1 MISGASPLLE
11 VQQLSVFYSGLQ
23 GLWDISLVVN
33 QGEIVTLLG
42 ANGAGKTTLVQSIFG
57 LTRERKGQ
65 VFFNSADITG
75 LPAYEVVKR
84 GLSLVPEKR
93 ELFPKMMVEEN
104 LELGGYS
111 KTDDTVNVEGIL
123 ALFPILQE
131 RKGQLAGTLSGG
143 EQQMLAIAR
152 ALMAK
157 PSMIVLDE
165 PSLGLSPLL
174 VSSVL
179 DAIAK
184 LNREGLSILLV
195 EQNVQHA
202 LEISHRGYI
211 LENGRVVREGPSSEL
226 LHDDQVQASYLGI

>member
-1 MISGASPLLE
+1 MIRGTSPLLE

-23 GLWDISLVVN
+23 VLWDISLVVN

>member
-1 MISGASPLLE
+1 MTRAASPLLE
-11 VQQLSVFYSGLQ
+11 IQQLSVFYSGLQ
-23 GLWDISLVVN
+23 VLWDVSLFIN

-42 ANGAGKTTLVQSIFG
+42 ANGAGKTTLVQSVFG

-65 VFFNSADITG
+65 VFFNGADITG

-93 ELFPKMMVEEN
+93 ELFPKMTVEEN

-123 ALFPILQE
+123 GLFPILQE

-174 VSSVL
+174 VTSVL

-202 LEISHRGYI
+202 LEMSHRGYI
-211 LENGRVVREGPSSEL
+211 IENGRIVREGPSSEL
-226 LHDDQVQASYLGI
+226 LHDDQIQASYLGI

>member
-1 MISGASPLLE
+1 MTRAASPLLE
-11 VQQLSVFYSGLQ
+11 IQQLSVFYSGLQ
-23 GLWDISLVVN
+23 VLWDISLFIN

-42 ANGAGKTTLVQSIFG
+42 ANVAGKTTLVQSVFG

-65 VFFNSADITG
+65 VFFNGTDITG

-93 ELFPKMMVEEN
+93 ELFPKMTVEEN

-123 ALFPILQE
+123 GLFPILQE

-157 PSMIVLDE
+157 PSMVVLDE

-174 VSSVL
+174 VTSVL

-202 LEISHRGYI
+202 LEMSHRGYI
-211 LENGRVVREGPSSEL
+211 IENGRIVKEGPSSEL
-226 LHDDQVQASYLGI
+226 LHDDQIQASYLGI

>member
-1 MISGASPLLE
+1 MLRTTPPLLE
-11 VQQLSVFYSGLQ
+11 VSQLRVFYANLQ
-23 GLWDISLVVN
+23 VLWDVSFTVHE
-33 QGEIVTLLG
+33 GEIVTLLG

-57 LTRERKGQ
+57 LLKERQGKVIFRGE
-65 VFFNSADITG
+65 DISR

-93 ELFPKMMVEEN
+93 GLFPKMTVREN
-104 LELGGYS
+104 LELGSYS
-111 KTDDTVNVEGIL
+111 RPDSEPDFERVL
-123 ALFPILQE
+123 SLFPILEE

-152 ALMAK
+152 ALMAG

-174 VSSVL
+174 VTTVL
-179 DAIAK
+179 DRIK
-184 LNREGLSILLV
+184 NLNEKGLSILLV

-202 LEISHRGYI
+202 LEISDRGYI
-211 LENGRVVREGPSSEL
+211 LENGRIIREAPAAEL
-226 LHDDQVQASYLGI
+226 LGDDGVRAAYLGI

>member
-1 MISGASPLLE
+1 MTRAASPLLE
-11 VQQLSVFYSGLQ
+11 IQQLSVFYSGLQ
-23 GLWDISLVVN
+23 VLWDISLFIN

-42 ANGAGKTTLVQSIFG
+42 ANGAGKTTLVQSVFG

-65 VFFNSADITG
+65 VFFNGTDITG

-93 ELFPKMMVEEN
+93 ELFPKMTVEEN

-123 ALFPILQE
+123 GLFPILQE

-157 PSMIVLDE
+157 PSMVVLDE

-174 VSSVL
+174 VTSVL

-202 LEISHRGYI
+202 LEMSHRGYI
-211 LENGRVVREGPSSEL
+211 IENGRIVKEGPSSEL
-226 LHDDQVQASYLGI
+226 LHDDQIQASYLGI